1 MKMENHEI
9 KTKGFKTNLYS
20 IFFTVPMN
28 KETVT
33 INSLLPAVLRR
44 GSKIYPN
51 QIEIGK
57 KLEEMYGAGFNCG
70 VDKMGDY
77 QVLKF
82 YMEILS
88 DEFIPEKQDPVE
100 FLKEIV
106 FNPLLE
112 DGHFKKEYVDQE
124 KENLKKIIES
134 RQDNKA
140 KYALDRCIEE
150 MFEGENYGIYKF
162 GKVEDLSKINEKN
175 LYEQYEKLLKEARI
189 DCYACGSNLDNI
201 EKKETQNEENCN
213 KNDKACTSETHTIKN
228 KEIKEVLDV
237 SQGKL
242 IIGLATPDKDKRV
255 ISVYN
260 TILGGGANSKLFQN
274 VREKAGL
281 AYSASSSYIRR
292 KNTIFIKTGIET
304 ANYDKAIEIIKK
316 QIDDMKNGNIT
327 DDEFNQAKELILS
340 SLRLLKESQEDLI
353 AYYFDMNM
361 YGESLSLDDYMKQI
375 EDVTKEQVIDVAR
388 GVVLDTIYFMQGG
401 EK

>member
-1 MKMENHEI
+1 MENHEI

-28 KETVT
+28 EETVT

-44 GSKIYPN
+44 GSKNYPT
-51 QIEIGK
+51 QLEIGK

-88 DEFIPEKQDPVE
+88 DEFIPEKQEPVK
-100 FLKEIV
+100 FLREIV

-150 MFEGENYGIYKF
+150 MFEGESYGIYKF
-162 GKVEDLSKINEKN
+162 GKVEDLENINEIN
-175 LYEQYEKLLKEARI
+175 LYEQYQKLLKDARI
-189 DCYACGSNLDNI
+189 DCYACGNEIQSTKI
-201 EKKETQNEENCN
+201 ENEGKQVENN
-213 KNDKACTSETHTIKN
+213 AKVKQAENQEHTIKN
-228 KEIKEVLDV
+228 KEIKETLDV

-242 IIGLATPDKDKRV
+242 IIGLVTPDKDKSV
-255 ISVYN
+255 ISMYN

-304 ANYDKAIEIIKK
+304 SNYDKAVEIIKK
-316 QIDDMKNGNIT
+316 QIEDMKNGDIT

-340 SLRLLKESQEDLI
+340 SLRLLSESQEDLI
-353 AYYFDMNM
+353 AYDFDRTL
-361 YGESLSLDDYMKQI
+361 YGESVNLEEYMKQI
-375 EDVTKEQVIDVAR
+375 ENVTKKQVIDVAKD
-388 GVVLDTIYFMQGG
+388 VQLDTIYFMQGG
-401 EK
+401 ENK